1 MENLTL
7 EQLKRL
13 VFWYDNLYQPTK
25 QDTHIQNLIQQAI
38 ADKEFEEK
46 TRPLN
51 F

>member
-1 MENLTL
+1 MENLSL
-7 EQLKRL
+7 YELRRL
-13 VFWYDNLYQPTK
+13 LFWYSQLGNPSPIDAKILQSIK
-25 QDTHIQNLIQQAI
+25 QAI